1 MAKGRFE
8 SLLQKLEPLNGKQ
21 ALIAQIDDIPT
32 DTLREM
38 SDWFRTQVTTGVMVL
53 GSVTDGKPQLVV
65 AVTDDLTRQGIH
77 AGNLIKSIAAVIGG
91 GGGGRP
97 QMAQAGGRDVDRLPE
112 ALETA
117 RKLLS
122 SS

>member
-1 MAKGRFE
+1 
-8 SLLQKLEPLNGKQ
+8 
-21 ALIAQIDDIPT
+21 
-32 DTLREM
+32 M